1 MSVHLKSQGVIEL
14 SGRCG
19 ADDAEVLQHHLLAM
33 SGATVEWSDCEHL
46 HSAVLQV
53 LLVGAPLMRGAPKNA
68 FLATHIAPI
77 LARLVKQ
84 PLRAG
89 EARVTRAP
97 HVTRTEE
104 DQVP

>member
-53 LLVGAPLMRGAPKNA
+53 LLVGAPLMRGAPTQGSRLGA
-68 FLATHIAPI
+68 PALAHQRSSPS
-77 LARLVKQ
+77 ARWMRNSVS
-84 PLRAG
+84 
-89 EARVTRAP
+89 
-97 HVTRTEE
+97 
-104 DQVP
+104 